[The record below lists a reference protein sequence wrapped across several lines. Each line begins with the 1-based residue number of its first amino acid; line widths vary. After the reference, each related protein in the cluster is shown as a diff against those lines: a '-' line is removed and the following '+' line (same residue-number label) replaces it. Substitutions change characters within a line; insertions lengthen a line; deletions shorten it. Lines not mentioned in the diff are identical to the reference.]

1 MKIDKKNSPAS
12 AQINSTRGREVS
24 ADLKAKATTAGK
36 SSSADAAELL
46 GESSKV
52 NMSDRAQMMA
62 KAKAIAKAD
71 TTDEAKI
78 ARIQKMVD
86 AGTYKVDA
94 SAIADKLVDE
104 QLLMAE

>member
-24 ADLKAKATTAGK
+24 ADLKAKAK
-36 SSSADAAELL
+36 AAELL

>member
-1 MKIDKKNSPAS
+1 MKIDNKNSPAS

-24 ADLKAKATTAGK
+24 ADLKAKSKNSPA
-36 SSSADAAELL
+36 AAELL

-71 TTDEAKI
+71 NTDEAKI
-78 ARIQKMVD
+78 ARIQKMID

>member
-24 ADLKAKATTAGK
+24 ADLKAKGK
-36 SSSADAAELL
+36 NSADAAELL